1 MFPRLQGV
9 KTVSAILACLA
20 SAALMSAQPAQNAS
34 PFMPPAGTAT
44 IAGNDEAKSYELVGV
59 TAAGDHTF
67 LSILRQSDQR
77 STWIPVG
84 KTVAGIT
91 VVRYDPAKDE
101 AVIHADDK
109 DFTLTLRKAQ
119 IVPAKLSAESA
130 AASPLLSPASLASA
144 TIPGDPAVVKMP
156 PMSAQ
161 EEKEMEARML
171 VSDLLEIGLRQRAA
185 YQEVRRQS
193 AQTSA
198 TKTPSASSATAAK

>member
-1 MFPRLQGV
+1 M
-9 KTVSAILACLA
+9 VSAIFACLA
-20 SAALMSAQPAQNAS
+20 SAAFMNAQPTQNAS
-34 PFMPPAGTAT
+34 PFMPPAGAATA
-44 IAGNDEAKSYELVGV
+44 IGDHEAKGYELVGV
-59 TAAGDHTF
+59 TAAGDHTL
-67 LSILRQSDQR
+67 LSIFRQSDQR

-101 AVIHADDK
+101 AVIHADEK

-119 IVPAKLSAESA
+119 IVSTEVALQPA
-130 AASPLLSPASLASA
+130 AASPLLSPASLTA
-144 TIPGDPAVVKMP
+144 TTMPGDPAVVKLP

-185 YQEVRRQS
+185 YQEVRRQA
-193 AQTSA
+193 AQKNTTTA
-198 TKTPSASSATAAK
+198 ASPATAAK